1 MFTALFPIIATPD
14 MGRALRFY
22 RDALDGRVIYEFSAP
37 DGTLAYAGLEIGS
50 SHLGIGLNPGEAG
63 GDGRPISL
71 WIYAEDCDAAVE
83 RLRVVGTPILQEPRD
98 EPWGERVAR
107 VRDPDGN
114 EIVIGQQGRGEQ
126 ARPSLG
132 ASLISPEPERYMRQ
146 EYERRFLLAPGA
158 SWRELVEPY
167 CKRFDDIYLRRT
179 YLRVRTLTDS
189 ATGREFIKLTKK
201 LTTRSPYV
209 QMVGSIPLS
218 PMEYEFIAGLAGDRL
233 IKQRY
238 YHFFGANVFSI
249 DVFEGELEGLV
260 LCEVE
265 AGDLEELMQI
275 ELPDYIGKEVTEDSF
290 FTGGQLCRAS
300 RSELRRKLDSIRS
313 LRP

>member
-14 MGRALRFY
+14 MDRALRFY
-22 RDALDGRVIYEFSAP
+22 RDALGGRVTYEFPAP

-50 SHLGIGLNPGEAG
+50 THLGIGLSPDEVSGNH
-63 GDGRPISL
+63 RPISL
-71 WIYAEDCDAAVE
+71 WIYADDCDAAVE
-83 RLRVVGTPILQEPRD
+83 RLRAAGTPIVQEPRD

-114 EIVIGQQGRGEQ
+114 EIVIGQRGRGEQ
-126 ARPSLG
+126 DRQSIG

-146 EYERRFLLAPGA
+146 EYERRFLVDPGA

-167 CKRFDDIYLRRT
+167 HKRFDDIYLRRT

-189 ATGREFIKLTKK
+189 ATEREFIKLTKK
-201 LTTRSPYV
+201 LTTSSPYV

-218 PMEYEFIAGLAGDRL
+218 PMEYEFMAGLEGDR
-233 IKQRY
+233 IRKQRY
-238 YHFFGANVFSI
+238 YHFFDTNVFAI
-249 DVFEGELEGLV
+249 DVFEGELDGLV

-265 AGDLEELMQI
+265 TDDLKDLMRI
-275 ELPDYIGKEVTEDSF
+275 ELPSYIGKEVTEDPF

-300 RSELRRKLDSIRS
+300 REDLHRKLEQN
-313 LRP
+313 